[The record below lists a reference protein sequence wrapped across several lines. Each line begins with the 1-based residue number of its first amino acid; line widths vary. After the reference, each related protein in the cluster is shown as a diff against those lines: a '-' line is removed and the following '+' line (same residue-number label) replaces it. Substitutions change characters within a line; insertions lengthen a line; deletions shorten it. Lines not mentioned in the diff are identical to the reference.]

1 MAQYNIVQNNTL
13 WYNTIISQYDI
24 KQIKMNLLRV
34 LQSQVNLD
42 LSNRP
47 ENDTNKH
54 ADTKR
59 RILNIVGIAFC
70 GFS

>member
-1 MAQYNIVQNNTL
+1 MAKYNIVQNNTL

-24 KQIKMNLLRV
+24 IQIKMN
-34 LQSQVNLD
+34 QSQVYLD

-59 RILNIVGIAFC
+59 RILNSVGIAFC